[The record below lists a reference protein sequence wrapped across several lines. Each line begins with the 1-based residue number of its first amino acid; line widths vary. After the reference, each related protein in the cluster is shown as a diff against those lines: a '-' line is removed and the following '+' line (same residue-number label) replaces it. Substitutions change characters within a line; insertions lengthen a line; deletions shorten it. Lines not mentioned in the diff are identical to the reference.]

1 MDDLNP
7 YASPA
12 IIAEPANKRSDKLFA
27 SRGCWRQDR
36 YVVTTLHGILP
47 SRCVKTGEPAVR
59 HQMVRMTWYPTWSMV
74 YFLLG
79 PLFFIPLLFVGR
91 TIHLEVPVG
100 QAWERRK
107 RRDTLIGVGSLAA
120 FAMFLVFTPIG
131 LWPIASGEV
140 IFLPMVVSFLITII
154 MFGRGIAKPLYVQH
168 ANSQFVWLSGAGEPF
183 LEKLPLWPGK

>member
-59 HQMVRMTWYPTWSMV
+59 HEVIRMTWYPPWAVASI
-74 YFLLG
+74 LLG
-79 PLFFIPLLFVGR
+79 PLFFVPLIFVGR
-91 TIHLEVPVG
+91 SINLSVPTG
-100 QAWERRK
+100 RAWERRK
-107 RRDTLIGVGSLAA
+107 SRNAFIVVGLLVTGVALGVLACGGLLPAVVAEICFFLGIFLFVVGIIVANRA
-120 FAMFLVFTPIG
+120 FAQ
-131 LWPIASGEV
+131 
-140 IFLPMVVSFLITII
+140 
-154 MFGRGIAKPLYVQH
+154 PLKVQH
-168 ANSQFVWLSGAGEPF
+168 ANTQFVWLSGAGEPF
-183 LEKLPLWPGK
+183 LEQLPLWPGK